1 VVITACGLVTIGF
14 AVALWRALRGA
25 GWPAAVGCAL
35 LALSVAGLG
44 DALTP
49 WEREGC
55 RLADPGCTPAAQ
67 VANAGGRLDA
77 SLTTGGVLLL
87 VVAAIFLAVAMRRLP
102 AWRRGTFP
110 VLGWG
115 VAIFALAVF
124 TGTAAGTGVS
134 GLAER
139 LLAAVAA
146 AGIAGLA
153 WGALRTAK
161 VPSSQQPEAVA
172 AG

>member
-1 VVITACGLVTIGF
+1 
-14 AVALWRALRGA
+14 
-25 GWPAAVGCAL
+25 VGCAL

-77 SLTTGGVLLL
+77 SLTTGGVVLL
-87 VVAAIFLAVAMRRLP
+87 VAAAVFLAVAVRRLP
-102 AWRRGTFP
+102 AWRRGALP

-115 VAIFALAVF
+115 AAVLALAVF
-124 TGTAAGTGVS
+124 TGIAAGTGVA
-134 GLAER
+134 GLTER
-139 LLAAVAA
+139 LLAAAAA

-153 WGALRTAK
+153 WGALRAGK
-161 VPSSQQPEAVA
+161 AVADPRPEAVPA
-172 AG
+172 

>member
-1 VVITACGLVTIGF
+1 
-14 AVALWRALRGA
+14 VAGA
-25 GWPAAVGCAL
+25 PAGGPAALGCAL

-87 VVAAIFLAVAMRRLP
+87 VVAAVFLAVAMRRLP
-102 AWRRGTFP
+102 AWRRAMLPTLCWGAA
-110 VLGWG
+110 VL
-115 VAIFALAVF
+115 ALAVF
-124 TGTAAGTGVS
+124 TGAAAGTGVS

-139 LLAAVAA
+139 LLAATAA

-153 WGALRTAK
+153 WHTLRTLKA
-161 VPSSQQPEAVA
+161 PAAQQPEAVA